1 MEYRTLGTTDLQVSA
16 IGLGTMTWGQQ
27 NIPEEAYAQLDL
39 AVEAGVNFIDTAE
52 MYPVPAKAETQ
63 GATETILGRWLK
75 RRGGKGDLIVAT
87 KAAARADWLPWLRGG
102 PRLNRDHLRRA
113 VDASLQRLG
122 IETIDLYQMHWPERK
137 TNYFGRLGYNHQQ
150 GDEGVAIEE
159 TLAALGELVAEGK
172 IRHVGLSNETPWGM
186 MAFLRAA
193 AQQGL
198 PRMMSIQNPYNLLN
212 RTFEIGCAEVAVR
225 ESMGLL
231 AYSPLAMGTLAGK
244 YLAGARPAQARL
256 TLFPQFNRYMGAQAQ
271 AATAEYVQ
279 LAHSS
284 GLKPAQMA
292 LAFVTS
298 RPFVTSNLIGATTV
312 EQLRQNLD
320 SAKVVLSQEVLEAI
334 EAIQRKYPNPAP

>member
-1 MEYRTLGTTDLQVSA
+1 MDSRTIGSLDVSTV
-16 IGLGTMTWGQQ
+16 GLGCNNFGWR
-27 NIPEEAYAQLDL
+27 IDEAASLDVVH
-39 AVEAGVNFIDTAE
+39 AAFDAGVTHFDTADV
-52 MYPVPAKAETQ
+52 YGD
-63 GATETILGRWLK
+63 GASERFLGRALAGH
-75 RRGGKGDLIVAT
+75 RDEVVIAT
-87 KAAARADWLPWLRGG
+87 KFGNGTGG
-102 PRLNRDHLRRA
+102 SPETVRRS